1 MSVAMTGTTDITDLL
16 VNIGI
21 EVVKAGQEIKARCP
35 VHVKRTGKEDNNPS
49 FYINA
54 ESGLWLCY
62 SCGARG
68 NLGHLIAEMTGA
80 DAESPEVLMMLMEH
94 NVNQLTMPKWEKIP
108 DIDNN
113 MYFHYTDVPSKY
125 LKSRDITQEAARSH
139 GIRWNPDK
147 HSWIIPVIDPEGGL
161 LGWQEKSKDFVRN
174 HPKGIKMRHTLFGI
188 EKFQSST
195 AILVES
201 PLDVVRFASS
211 FDGAQCLASF
221 GATITSEQIRL
232 LFDVADKVII
242 ALDNDKA
249 GIGSAKQ
256 IFKSMPLAR
265 NGTYWLQYKHTDAKD
280 IGEMTDRDIELAVT
294 NASVIPWWL

>member
-1 MSVAMTGTTDITDLL
+1 MAMTGTTDITDLL
-16 VNIGI
+16 TSIGI

-68 NLGHLIAEMTGA
+68 NLSHLIAEMTGN
-80 DAESPEVLMMLMEH
+80 DAESSEVLMMLMEH

-108 DIDNN
+108 AIDNN
-113 MYFHYTDVPSKY
+113 MYFHYTDVPARY
-125 LKSRDITQEAARSH
+125 LRSRNITAEAARSH
-139 GIRWNPDK
+139 GIRWNEEK

-161 LGWQEKSKDFVRN
+161 LGWQEKAQDFVRN

-188 EKFQSST
+188 EKFNSST

-211 FDGAQCLASF
+211 FEGAQCLGSF
-221 GATITSEQIRL
+221 GASITPEQIRL

-242 ALDNDKA
+242 GLDNDKA

-265 NGTYWLQYKHTDAKD
+265 NGTYWLKYSHTDAKD
-280 IGEMTDRDIELAVT
+280 IGEMTDEEIEIAVGQ
-294 NASVIPWWL
+294 ASVIPWWM

>member
-1 MSVAMTGTTDITDLL
+1 MAMTGTTDITDLL
-16 VNIGI
+16 TAIGL
-21 EVVKAGQEIKARCP
+21 EVIKSGQEIKARCP
-35 VHVKRTGKEDNNPS
+35 VHVKRTGKEDRNPS

-68 NLGHLIAEMTGA
+68 NLSHLIAEMTGV
-80 DAESPEVLMMLMEH
+80 DSESPEVLMMLMEH
-94 NVNQLTMPKWEKIP
+94 NVNQLTMPKWEKLP
-108 DIDNN
+108 EIDNT
-113 MYFHYTDVPSKY
+113 MYFHYTDVPSKQ
-125 LKSRDITQEAARSH
+125 LKNRNLTAEASREH

-147 HSWIIPVIDPEGGL
+147 DSWIIPIIDPDGAL
-161 LGWQEKSKDFVRN
+161 LGWQEKAEGFVRN

-188 EKFQSST
+188 ERFKSST

-221 GATITSEQIRL
+221 GASITPEQIRL
-232 LFDVADKVII
+232 LFNVADKVII
-242 ALDNDKA
+242 GLDNDKA
-249 GIGSAKQ
+249 GIQSAKQ

-280 IGEMTDRDIELAVT
+280 IGEMTDEEVELAVSQ
-294 NASVIPWWL
+294 ASVIPWWL